1 MYNMLLGERSN
12 GKSYATK
19 YVGLWE
25 AYHEKDIRTKQPK
38 ERCQLAYLRRWR
50 DEIKSRDVELY
61 FSDMPIMEITNGM
74 FESVRVYR
82 GDIYLIHEEEEKYW
96 IGKNRF
102 SIFVD
107 FCHTLQITCFSE
119 NR

>member
-1 MYNMLLGERSN
+1 MKEKQKYYNIDNLLSKKAMYNMLLGERSN

-19 YVGLWE
+19 YVALWE

-50 DEIKSRDVELY
+50 DEIKTRDVEAY

-82 GDIYLIHEEEEKYW
+82 GDIYLIHEEEEK
-96 IGKNRF
+96 ILDRKR
-102 SIFVD
+102 
-107 FCHTLQITCFSE
+107 
-119 NR
+119 